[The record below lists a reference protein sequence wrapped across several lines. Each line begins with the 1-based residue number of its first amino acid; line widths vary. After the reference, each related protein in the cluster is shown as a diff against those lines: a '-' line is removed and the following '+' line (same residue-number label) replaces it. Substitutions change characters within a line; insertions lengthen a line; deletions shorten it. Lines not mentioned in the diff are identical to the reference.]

1 MCRTGLLHSKFWA
14 LLNKSPWQRAAL
26 QPRGGHLHQ
35 HHSVWTGQPGAAG
48 QGPVQN
54 GASLTFI
61 QSSYPDGDKVISLF
75 TFTVLP
81 LFLSGWRGGPSKSL
95 DEGYGP
101 ASTAGFFISFWL
113 CSLTFLK
120 VCFPKPAD
128 LLVIF
133 LPTSVKRYFIY
144 IWHILLSPPSVK
156 SSFGPIQSLPFVSVS
171 VISSSFWL
179 AAGGT
184 TFSQDCAGCVWN
196 HRPCIRISIKFKIK
210 LYIFH
215 TQQAA
220 IVFETC
226 FPLKRAILVIS
237 REEKLVPVCSS
248 CLSPAVGGVT
258 ARGQPSAAKGSV
270 VHVSLPGAR
279 RSCTLSA
286 FKPHPTAG
294 QEWLLHHYHPTDRFL
309 PPLSLTLTSNHLKQQ
324 HVWGGHHHSQ
334 LYLLK

>member
-1 MCRTGLLHSKFWA
+1 MATCCTSTQRWA
-14 LLNKSPWQRAAL
+14 SSP
-26 QPRGGHLHQ
+26 
-35 HHSVWTGQPGAAG
+35 
-48 QGPVQN
+48 
-54 GASLTFI
+54 ASLSLNRTTWCSRPRPSSKWCVSHI
-61 QSSYPDGDKVISLF
+61 YSVILSRWWQSYFSFHIYCLASIFVRLKRRPVEIAWWGI
-75 TFTVLP
+75 
-81 LFLSGWRGGPSKSL
+81 WPSF
-95 DEGYGP
+95 DCR
-101 ASTAGFFISFWL
+101 FFISFWL

-133 LPTSVKRYFIY
+133 LTTSVKRYFIY

-156 SSFGPIQSLPFVSVS
+156 SSFGPIQSLRFVSVS
-171 VISSSFWL
+171 VISSSFLL

-324 HVWGGHHHSQ
+324 HVWGGRHHSQ